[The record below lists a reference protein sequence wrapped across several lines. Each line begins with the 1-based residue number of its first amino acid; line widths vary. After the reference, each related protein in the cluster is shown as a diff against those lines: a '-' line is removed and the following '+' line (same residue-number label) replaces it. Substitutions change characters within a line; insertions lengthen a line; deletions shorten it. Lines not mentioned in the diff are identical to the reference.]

1 MGAPPKRAITEAQLF
16 RLAAPPRLD
25 PPQGR
30 REVVWQVASTITKAM
45 AGQLKTIYTQTA
57 NTRRQL
63 SARPRNLR
71 GGACYR
77 ANLIRAVK

>member
-1 MGAPPKRAITEAQLF
+1 M
-16 RLAAPPRLD
+16 
-25 PPQGR
+25 
-30 REVVWQVASTITKAM
+30 WQVASTITKAM
-45 AGQLKTIYTQTA
+45 AGQLKTVYTQTA

-63 SARPRNLR
+63 SARPRNLG